1 MNKQLWTLQ
10 NVIQWPHNG
19 KVNRTSGHEGLD
31 GEYSYSCT
39 LSSTS
44 VLDGGGWSP
53 PNTGSFT
60 SRNETLY
67 PLYRRLGCQQG
78 RSGYGK
84 SPTPNGC
91 RSPDR
96 PASTV
101 VDPGTHSH
109 VIATISWG
117 VSSSSVG
124 HVRSSSDLVRN
135 FFLNKVI
142 YETWRWSL
150 ILLFQVQNY
159 SWITKNFEHYCFK
172 FVGAEFKSTMICQSE
187 M

>member
-1 MNKQLWTLQ
+1 MGSTVIAVLFLQ
-10 NVIQWPHNG
+10 PRCWMEVGGHLQTPAPLPLGTRPCTHCTGGWAA
-19 KVNRTSGHEGLD
+19 NRAGLD
-31 GEYSYSCT
+31 MEN
-39 LSSTS
+39 L
-44 VLDGGGWSP
+44 P
-53 PNTGSFT
+53 H
-60 SRNETLY
+60 
-67 PLYRRLGCQQG
+67 
-78 RSGYGK
+78 
-84 SPTPNGC
+84 PNGC

-124 HVRSSSDLVRN
+124 HARSSSDLVRN